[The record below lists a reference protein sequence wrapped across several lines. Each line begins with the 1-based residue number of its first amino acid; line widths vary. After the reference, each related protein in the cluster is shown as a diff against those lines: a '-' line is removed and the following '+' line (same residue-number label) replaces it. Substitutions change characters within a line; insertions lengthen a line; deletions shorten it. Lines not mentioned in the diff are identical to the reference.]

1 MLMGQILLPF
11 LDSEHER
18 QRQEGIIPASEV
30 EVEDTA
36 YPFSGK

>member
-1 MLMGQILLPF
+1 MQQILLPF

-18 QRQEGIIPASEV
+18 QKQEGIIPAGEV
-30 EVEDTA
+30 EMEDTA